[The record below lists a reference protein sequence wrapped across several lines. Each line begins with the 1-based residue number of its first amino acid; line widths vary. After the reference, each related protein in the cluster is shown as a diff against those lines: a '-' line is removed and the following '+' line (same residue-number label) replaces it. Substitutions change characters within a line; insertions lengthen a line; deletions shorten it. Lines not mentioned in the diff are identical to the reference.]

1 MFYLSLKLVPS
12 LGFLVTNH
20 LSSICLILI
29 FSSVLMPLLS
39 VLFLI
44 RKGVVSSLEMGDY
57 KERGLPLLITAL
69 WMVYGYYMLS
79 DVFIFCP
86 ILRSEFL
93 GAIVIIVLAAAISK
107 YWKISLHML
116 GAGGAVGVLFGLNV
130 LFGGLSN
137 AIGLFILLSG
147 LLGSARLNLKAHT
160 RPQIYIGF
168 FIGFFIEA
176 IVILFF

>member
-12 LGFLVTNH
+12 LGFLIANH
-20 LSSICLILI
+20 LNSIYLILI

-44 RKGVVSSLEMGDY
+44 RKGFVSSLEMSYY
-57 KERGLPLLITAL
+57 KERSFPLLITAL

-79 DVFIFCP
+79 DIFVLCP
-86 ILRSEFL
+86 ILRSEFF

-116 GAGGAVGVLFGLNV
+116 GLGGVVGALFGLNI
-130 LFGGLSN
+130 LFGGLSKT
-137 AIGLFILLSG
+137 IGLFILLSG
-147 LLGSARLNLKAHT
+147 LLSAARLNLKAHT
-160 RPQIYIGF
+160 RPQIYMGF
-168 FIGFFIEA
+168 LIGFFIEA
-176 IVILFF
+176 SVILFF